1 MRVGDK
7 RLCVHTLSDTE
18 DLPVRV
24 STDMRYGRMSTDRS
38 DCRLSFAAPVGL
50 LLPCNHIYSQY
61 VFIDDAQEILRT
73 MEKTSRNMLSLSKYS
88 RSNAVN
94 REWTEMYLDEAHTKG
109 VLPVRCHCNVMAWA
123 EDREELRR
131 VKNDTGSQLAM
142 MECTPRHNTVD
153 ARCSTG
159 LAFPAMRAIFRQRS
173 RSTPFWNRPSV
184 SLRLKPITGVLPAR
198 SASVW
203 LTAGTASPCM
213 LTSATCR

>member
-1 MRVGDK
+1 
-7 RLCVHTLSDTE
+7 
-18 DLPVRV
+18 
-24 STDMRYGRMSTDRS
+24 
-38 DCRLSFAAPVGL
+38 
-50 LLPCNHIYSQY
+50 
-61 VFIDDAQEILRT
+61 
-73 MEKTSRNMLSLSKYS
+73 MLSLSKYS

-109 VLPVRCHCNVMAWA
+109 VLPVRCHCNVTAWA

-153 ARCSTG
+153 APVLYWAG
-159 LAFPAMRAIFRQRS
+159 IPGNAGDFPAEESFY
-173 RSTPFWNRPSV
+173 TFWNRPSV

-203 LTAGTASPCM
+203 LIAGTVSPCM